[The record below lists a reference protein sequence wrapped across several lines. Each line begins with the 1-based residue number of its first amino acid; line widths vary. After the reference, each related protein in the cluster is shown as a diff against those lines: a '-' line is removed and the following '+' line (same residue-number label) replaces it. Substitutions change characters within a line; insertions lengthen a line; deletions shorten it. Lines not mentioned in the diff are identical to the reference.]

1 MIRTLSS
8 RIVYRNPWVSI
19 REDAIERPG
28 GDEGVYAVVDK
39 NDGAL
44 IVPWDGEQ
52 LYLVGQ
58 FKYPLGAW
66 DWEFPQGA
74 IDDREVSPEETAR
87 TELVEET
94 GLTAARWERL
104 GFMHYSPGLSS
115 QGCHAWLATELEHG
129 EPRPEPTE
137 VGLEVRALAP
147 DRFEA
152 MVRDGDITDAASIAA
167 WTLLGLRGLP

>member
-1 MIRTLSS
+1 MIRTLGS
-8 RIVYRNPWVSI
+8 RVVYRNPWVSI
-19 REDAIERPG
+19 REDDVERPDG
-28 GDEGVYAVVDK
+28 SRGVYAVVDK

-44 IVPWDGEQ
+44 IVPWDGER

-58 FKYPLGAW
+58 DKYPLGAF

-74 IDDREVSPEETAR
+74 IDDREASPEETAR
-87 TELVEET
+87 TELEEET
-94 GLTAARWERL
+94 GLRAGRLERL

-115 QGCHAWLATELEHG
+115 QGCHAWVATDLEHG

-137 VGLEVRALAP
+137 VGLGVLAVAP
-147 DRFEA
+147 ARFER
-152 MVRDGDITDAASIAA
+152 MVLDGEITDAATIAA